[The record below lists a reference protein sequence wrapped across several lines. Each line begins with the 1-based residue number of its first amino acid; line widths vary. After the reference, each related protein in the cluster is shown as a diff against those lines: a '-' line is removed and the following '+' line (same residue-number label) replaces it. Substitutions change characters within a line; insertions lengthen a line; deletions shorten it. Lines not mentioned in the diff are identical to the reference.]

1 MANSLHRHQ
10 YELFRKMMVAAREDA
25 GLTQVQVAAGLSKP
39 QSFVSKYERGDRRL
53 DFTEFVEIANVLGI
67 DISKFLETHQGK
79 VRWGDVGQILR
90 KTDYP
95 QS

>member
-1 MANSLHRHQ
+1 MANSLHRPQ
-10 YELFRKMMVAAREDA
+10 YELFRKMMVVAREKA
-25 GLTQVQVAAGLSKP
+25 GLTQVQVASGLGRP

-67 DISKFLETHQGK
+67 DVAKFLAAYQDNA
-79 VRWGDVGQILR
+79 RWGDIGQILR
-90 KTDYP
+90 KTDRP

>member
-1 MANSLHRHQ
+1 MANSLHRPQ
-10 YELFRKMMVAAREDA
+10 YDLFRKMLVLAREGG
-25 GLTQVQVAAGLSKP
+25 GLTQVQVAAGLGRP

-67 DISKFLETHQGK
+67 DIAKFLGTYQENIK
-79 VRWGDVGQILR
+79 REDIGQILR
-90 KTDYP
+90 KTGRP

>member
-1 MANSLHRHQ
+1 MANSLHRPQ
-10 YELFRKMMVAAREDA
+10 YELFRKMLVLAREGA
-25 GLTQVQVAAGLSKP
+25 GLTQVQVAAGLSRP

-67 DISKFLETHQGK
+67 DGAKFLGTYQDNIKH
-79 VRWGDVGQILR
+79 GDIGQILR
-90 KTDYP
+90 KAGRT